1 MSIAWTTALVIV
13 LLLPGLFFFI
23 GIATFERLSREIVRS
38 SAISEIGLAVTV
50 AIAIHLI
57 AVVVLSGFG
66 IRISEFIEPLFE
78 YNHINTDIFV
88 HRVSERIIPILV
100 YILSTAAVG
109 AGLGGAVARG
119 IMAGPLRFLATHKWI
134 YDVIDANRKGGV
146 ITAYVMTTTSQDDKI
161 LMYRGRLQEFY
172 LSPDGKL
179 SYVVLKNCA
188 RYYMNFEE
196 KFPLTSEQLNLFGS
210 KQDGRPKTMW
220 DYLVIEGTNIA
231 NILFDPSPEIKQTN
245 EGEAALEEEIKKI
258 TDAIKRQ
265 AAQDLEDAGNRMKA
279 VRGNEASS

>member
-23 GIATFERLSREIVRS
+23 GLAAFERLSREIVRS
-38 SAISEIGLAVTV
+38 SAISEIGLAFVF
-50 AIAIHLI
+50 AIAIHLA
-57 AVVVLSGFG
+57 AVVVLSAFGF
-66 IRISEFIEPLFE
+66 RFSVFIEPLFE
-78 YNHINTDIFV
+78 YNNLATDIFIQ
-88 HRVSERIIPILV
+88 RAADRLAPILV
-100 YILSTAAVG
+100 YILVTAAIG
-109 AGLGGAVARG
+109 AGLGGLVARG

-146 ITAYVMTTTSQDDKI
+146 ITAYVMTTISQDNKI
-161 LMYRGRLQEFY
+161 LMYRGRLQEFF
-172 LSPDGKL
+172 LTPDGKL

-231 NILFDPSPEIKQTN
+231 NILFDPSPEIKQTK
-245 EGEAALEEEIKKI
+245 EGELALEDEIKRI
-258 TDAIKRQ
+258 TEALRQQAVQELKDA
-265 AAQDLEDAGNRMKA
+265 
-279 VRGNEASS
+279 EARARILREG

>member
-1 MSIAWTTALVIV
+1 MSIAWTTALAVV

-23 GIATFERLSREIVRS
+23 GLATFERLSREIVRS
-38 SAISEIGLAVTV
+38 SAISEIGLAVAV
-50 AIAIHLI
+50 AIAIHLA
-57 AVVVLSGFG
+57 AVVILSAFGF
-66 IRISEFIEPLFE
+66 RFSEFIEPFFE
-78 YNHINTDIFV
+78 YNNLSIDIFIQ
-88 HRVSERIIPILV
+88 RAADRLAPILV
-100 YILSTAAVG
+100 YILITALIGG
-109 AGLGGAVARG
+109 ALGGLVARA
-119 IMAGPLRFLATHKWI
+119 IMTGPLRFLATHKWI

-146 ITAYVMTTTSQDDKI
+146 ITTYVMTTISQNNKI
-161 LMYRGRLQEFY
+161 LMYRGRLQEFF

-231 NILFDPSPEIKQTN
+231 NILFDPSPEIKQTK
-245 EGEAALEEEIKKI
+245 EGEAALEDEIKKI
-258 TDAIKRQ
+258 TDAVRQQ
-265 AAQDLEDAGNRMKA
+265 AAQELKDAEIRA
-279 VRGNEASS
+279 QAARER